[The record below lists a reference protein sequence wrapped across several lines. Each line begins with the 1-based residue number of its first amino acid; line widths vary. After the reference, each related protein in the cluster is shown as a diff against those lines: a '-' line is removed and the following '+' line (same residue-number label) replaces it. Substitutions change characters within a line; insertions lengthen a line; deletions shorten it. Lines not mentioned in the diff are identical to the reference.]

1 MRPTGSPVT
10 VWRELRRIRDQLSG
24 KLEEARYAADTGNW
38 AGYVRAQGGP
48 FALRKNLRIRTEKI
62 WNDRLGYYEEP
73 IGEQIIGVTDG
84 KITVISRIYE
94 WKIIRKRES
103 SPPWSTVNNCTI
115 GVHPI
120 ENLGHR

>member
-1 MRPTGSPVT
+1 M
-10 VWRELRRIRDQLSG
+10 WRELRRIRDQLSG

-48 FALRKNLRIRTEKI
+48 FTLRKNLRIRTEKL

-84 KITVISRIYE
+84 KITVISRIHE
-94 WKIIRKRES
+94 WKIIRKSES
-103 SPPWSTVNNCTI
+103 SPPWSTVNNCT
-115 GVHPI
+115 
-120 ENLGHR
+120 E